1 MEEVALKELDSRLHK
16 QVETVRK
23 ALNKNPSYS
32 VDVMT
37 NIVERHPECLEARKI
52 LRKAQQRANPGKSN
66 ALKSLFAKVS
76 CALSGI
82 GSPEKVKKDPTAA
95 LSAAEKLLNKN
106 PLNTGA
112 HKTIGIAAEAL
123 ELYETSAFA
132 YEEIHRIEPDNLE
145 NAKALMAAYMR
156 IGKNE
161 AAVRIGDQAYRKHP
175 ADNEIQTLIR
185 KASVEQSIK
194 KGKWEAGESFRDKLK
209 DEDEAHRLE
218 QAGKAKTSDAE
229 LRAIIEETKRAV
241 AKQPEDLNLYRDIF
255 NGHRKL
261 GEFDKALEWLA
272 LARQLEAGRAD
283 AGLEQLEGRLKLEKM
298 QQAIAAK
305 EKALENDPENADLQN
320 ALESLRDKESAFR
333 LVQAEDFVKRYPNEY
348 GYRYELGELYY
359 KKGEAD
365 KAIKELQLAQRSPKV
380 RVNASILLG
389 KVYKAKQFFDLA
401 AEQFNSVKAEISG
414 VTEQKKDVLYELGSC
429 YELQNKADEAIAE
442 YKALYSIDIGYR
454 DVSKKIDDF
463 YAQK

>member
-1 MEEVALKELDSRLHK
+1 MEEIALKELDSRLHK

-23 ALNKNPSYS
+23 ALGKNPSYS

-37 NIVERHPECLEARKI
+37 NIVDRHPECLEARKI
-52 LRKAQQRANPGKSN
+52 LRKAQQRASSGKSN
-66 ALKSLFAKVS
+66 ALKSLFSKVS

-82 GSPEKVKKDPTAA
+82 GSPEKIKKDPAAA
-95 LSAAEKLLNKN
+95 LSTAERLLNRN
-106 PLNTGA
+106 PLNIGA

-132 YEEIHRIEPDNLE
+132 YEEIHKIEPGNLE
-145 NAKALMAAYMR
+145 NAKALMAAYML

-161 AAVRIGDQAYRKHP
+161 EAVRVGDQAYREHP
-175 ADNEIQTLIR
+175 ADNEIQALIR
-185 KASVEQSIK
+185 KASVEQSIR
-194 KGKWEAGESFRDKLK
+194 KGKWEASESFRDKLK
-209 DEDEAHRLE
+209 DEDESYRLE

-229 LRAIIEETKRAV
+229 FRAMIEKTKRAV
-241 AKQPEDLNLYRDIF
+241 ADQPENLNLYCDIF

-261 GEFDKALEWLA
+261 KEFDKALEWLA

-283 AGLEQLEGRLKLEKM
+283 ASLERLEGELKLEKM

-305 EKALENDPENADLQN
+305 EKALENDPENADLQSGLE
-320 ALESLRDKESAFR
+320 ALREEESAFR
-333 LVQAEDFVKRYPNEY
+333 LVQAEDFVKRYPNEFS
-348 GYRYELGELYY
+348 YRYELGELYH
-359 KKGEAD
+359 KKGEMD
-365 KAIKELQLAQRSPKV
+365 KAIRELQLAQRSPQV

-414 VTEQKKDVLYELGSC
+414 PTEQKKDVLYELGSC
-429 YELQNKADEAIAE
+429 YELQDKADEAIAE
-442 YKALYSIDIGYR
+442 YKTLYSIDIGYR

-463 YAQK
+463 YAKK